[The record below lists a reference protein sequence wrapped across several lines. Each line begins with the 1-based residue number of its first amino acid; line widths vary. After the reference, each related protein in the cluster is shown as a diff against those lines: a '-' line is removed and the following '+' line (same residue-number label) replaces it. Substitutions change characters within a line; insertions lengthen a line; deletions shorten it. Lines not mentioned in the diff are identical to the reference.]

1 MNFLNKLVFLEL
13 QYKWETCHEC
23 IYNPF
28 QNILRPS
35 YEMEESKTFM
45 ESLIANF
52 VRFPSSAA
60 KFLFLEKENGRLMS
74 ALNFEIFLN
83 ILVLLKLLGNS

>member
-1 MNFLNKLVFLEL
+1 MNFLNKLVLLEL

-28 QNILRPS
+28 QNILRPT

-60 KFLFLEKENGRLMS
+60 KFLFLEKETGRLMS
-74 ALNFEIFLN
+74 ALNFEIFL
-83 ILVLLKLLGNS
+83 KYPGFT